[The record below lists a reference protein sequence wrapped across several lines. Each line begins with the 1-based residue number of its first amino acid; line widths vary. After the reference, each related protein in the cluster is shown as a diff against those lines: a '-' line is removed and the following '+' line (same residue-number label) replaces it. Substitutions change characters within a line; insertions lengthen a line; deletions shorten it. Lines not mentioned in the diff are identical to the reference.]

1 MTLKEK
7 ANELVEKYN
16 ILLSVHVFNGTYDI
30 AKQCAILSVE
40 EILYLLINVYGFDE
54 FDNGKVEYW
63 QEVKQ
68 EIEKL

>member
-1 MTLKEK
+1 MKAIDK

-30 AKQCAILSVE
+30 AKQCAILAVD
-40 EILYLLINVYGFDE
+40 EIINE
-54 FDNGKVEYW
+54 FYTHPIAKIYW
-63 QEVKQ
+63 QEVKR